1 MTNIGAELYRHTINT
16 EDTTDLYKVR
26 KFGCEQGYP
35 ISHIAAP
42 PIPTHSGMRV
52 LLEREIPPEGLSSSA
67 SPASVG
73 GLIGTDVGSY
83 VGSVVGCTVGL
94 PVGTG
99 VLGDEV
105 GCNEERVR
113 YI

>member
-1 MTNIGAELYRHTINT
+1 M
-16 EDTTDLYKVR
+16 
-26 KFGCEQGYP
+26 
-35 ISHIAAP
+35 
-42 PIPTHSGMRV
+42 

-105 GCNEERVR
+105 GAADTLGEPEGLLVGAVLIDGESVGCVLTVGENETVGPKEGFTDIVGATDTDG
-113 YI
+113 